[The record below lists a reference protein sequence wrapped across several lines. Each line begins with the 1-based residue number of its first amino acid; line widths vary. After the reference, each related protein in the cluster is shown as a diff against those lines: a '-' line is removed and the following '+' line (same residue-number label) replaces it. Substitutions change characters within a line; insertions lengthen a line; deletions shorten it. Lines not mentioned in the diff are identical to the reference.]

1 MHTTK
6 QLGVLIGMAFLLVAT
21 PVFATTNDHKNYW
34 SFDEA
39 TGASIGDTG
48 GQNGVVTGTSTGLG
62 WAGGKSGTALGM
74 DGTTGTGVALPD
86 GFLSGSQGTL
96 SVWFKMSELSSR
108 NIIFSGKSTT
118 DNNVFVLLSVDYE
131 GRPQLLFR
139 TDPSSAD
146 RKMQGSAILNKNEW
160 YHLVLVASG
169 QSYVMYING
178 EALTISGEN
187 IGRWFPDFTNQTLSY
202 RIGTS
207 LANPLLGSFSGML
220 DEMRIYNRPLAK
232 NEVTALYEEGNAGTP
247 TVPLAL
253 RPTLSFSISNDTVVA
268 GGTVTVS
275 WTATKVDTCKASDG
289 WGDAVGLTG
298 ARMFNKLMYDTA
310 FTLTCSGKGG
320 SIDRTVRV
328 RVATSTTPVSGGTLT
343 VTDVTLGKPVQPIS
357 IMPRVGFSRNLSV
370 GARGEDVKT
379 LQIHL
384 ISKGFLA
391 QGLSSGYFGQLTKGA
406 LVKYQASLGLPSTG
420 FFGPMTRAKLSIMP

>member
-1 MHTTK
+1 MKTIQK
-6 QLGVLIGMAFLLVAT
+6 IGAAAIVGLFLIAT
-21 PVFATTNDHKNYW
+21 PAYAATNDHTNYW
-34 SFDEA
+34 AFDEA

-48 GQNGVVTGTSTGLG
+48 GQNGVVTGTSSGLG

-74 DGTTGTGVALPD
+74 DGTAGTGVALPD

-118 DNNVFVLLSVDYE
+118 DNNIFVLLSVDYE

-139 TDPSSAD
+139 TDPSGID
-146 RKMQGSAILNKNEW
+146 RKAQGSAVLNKNEW

-232 NEVTALYEEGNAGTP
+232 DEVTALYEEGNAGTP
-247 TVPLAL
+247 TVPLVL

-268 GGTVTVS
+268 GGTVTLS
-275 WTATKVDTCKASDG
+275 WAATKVDTCKASDG

-298 ARMFNKLMYDTA
+298 TRMFSKLMYDAA

-328 RVATSTTPVSGGTLT
+328 RVATSTTPITGGTIT
-343 VTDVTLGKPVQPIS
+343 VTEVTPGNPAQSTGATPTVT
-357 IMPRVGFSRNLSV
+357 FSRNLAFGS
-370 GARGEDVKT
+370 RGEDVKA
-379 LQIHL
+379 LQAYL

-391 QGLSSGYFGQLTKGA
+391 AGLSSGYFGQLTKGA
-406 LVKYQASLGLPSTG
+406 LVKYQTSVGLPQTG
-420 FFGPMTRAKLSIMP
+420 FFGPMTRAKVSVM